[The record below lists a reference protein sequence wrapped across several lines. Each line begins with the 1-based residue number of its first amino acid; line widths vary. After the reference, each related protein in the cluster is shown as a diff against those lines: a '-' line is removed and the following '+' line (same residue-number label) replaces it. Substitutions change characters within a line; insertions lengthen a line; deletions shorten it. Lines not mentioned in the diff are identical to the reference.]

1 MVDKG
6 SLSDKPS
13 GAAVEG
19 SWSNKNGPNFWH
31 CGKPGHVQRNC
42 KERNSLGAVA
52 AIAPNGEPPVRVLAQ
67 EDVEANVCREEETT
81 RSQIR
86 SGTVDSVGGTRR
98 PHCPQK
104 GCRQRKERKQLK
116 GGGDPPT
123 NPPLWMK

>member
-42 KERNSLGAVA
+42 KERNSSGAVA
-52 AIAPNGEPPVRVLAQ
+52 AIVPNGEPPVTGSTQWNFESNLHKV
-67 EDVEANVCREEETT
+67 ETT
-81 RSQIR
+81 QADR
-86 SGTVDSVGGTRR
+86 
-98 PHCPQK
+98 
-104 GCRQRKERKQLK
+104 
-116 GGGDPPT
+116 
-123 NPPLWMK
+123 